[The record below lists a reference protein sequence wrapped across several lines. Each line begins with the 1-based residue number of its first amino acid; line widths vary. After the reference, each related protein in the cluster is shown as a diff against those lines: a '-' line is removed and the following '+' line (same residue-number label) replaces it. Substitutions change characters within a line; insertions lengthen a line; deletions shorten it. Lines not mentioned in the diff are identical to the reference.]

1 MSVFTPLRS
10 RTAIRIYLW
19 VLHVVLVLLILAGL
33 WYVNYRYRL
42 GESLLS
48 PFPALHRVWLPLL
61 FLLLYVGGW
70 LTWWFVR
77 AVSDRT
83 TGRHPDIDSAWADI
97 RARLDSAGI
106 DLGRVPVF
114 LVVGRPK
121 SGVADFF
128 AATSTPFS
136 VRHDTDPVGVFATR
150 DAVYLTVPGASA
162 VSWYAAR
169 LFAAA
174 APPVPTVAMV
184 LPEVEAPV
192 ELMPSEAEPSAG
204 PDAARWLKTPTVSR
218 TDLPADQLAEAAE
231 RLTHVCQLLAAARR
245 PLTPANGVV
254 WLIPSAG
261 TETDAVAEA
270 TAAACKAD
278 LAAMEAALQ
287 VDCPMAVVL
296 ADAQEFAGFRELA
309 AGLSATAR
317 TERLFGCSLP
327 LMPNLPAT
335 DRYPMVGGAM
345 EWTTTRLIPSL
356 VYQRFG
362 DAPDPLTAARLWR
375 VSDALY
381 ARQNAITRIICQ
393 GLMARPDRP
402 PMVNGVYLAATG
414 PDAGDRGFAAAVLTE
429 LKLTQ
434 NLVSWTD
441 AALADEADARRAATV
456 GYVLIA
462 AFALAIGLF
471 GWRTWYR

>member
-1 MSVFTPLRS
+1 MSVFSPFRT

-19 VLHVVLVLLILAGL
+19 VLHVLVVLLILAGL
-33 WYVNYRYRL
+33 WYVNHRYRL

-48 PFPALHRVWLPLL
+48 PFPALHGVWLPLL

-70 LTWWFVR
+70 LTWWFLR

-83 TGRHPDIDSAWADI
+83 TGRHPDIDEAWAAI
-97 RARLDSAGI
+97 RRDLDAAGI
-106 DLGRVPVF
+106 DLGKVPVF
-114 LVVGRPK
+114 VVVGRPK

-128 AATSTPFS
+128 AATALPFT
-136 VRHDTDPVGVFATR
+136 VRRDSDPVGVFATR
-150 DAVYLTVPGASA
+150 DAIYLTAPGASA
-162 VSWYAAR
+162 VSWYAER
-169 LFAAA
+169 LFTAA

-184 LPEVEAPV
+184 LPE
-192 ELMPSEAEPSAG
+192 
-204 PDAARWLKTPTVSR
+204 PDAPIDLLPTETEEPVAPDTARWLKTPSVSR
-218 TDLPADQLAEAAE
+218 TDLPADKLAEAAE
-231 RLTHVCQLLAAARR
+231 RLTHLCQLLAAARR
-245 PLTPANGVV
+245 PLTPVNGVI
-254 WLIPSAG
+254 WLVPAAG
-261 TETDAVAEA
+261 TDTDPVAEA

-287 VDCPMAVVL
+287 VDCPMSVVL
-296 ADAQEFAGFRELA
+296 ADAQELTGFRELV
-309 AGLSATAR
+309 AGLPVAAR
-317 TERLFGCSLP
+317 SERLFGCSLP

-335 DRYPMVGGAM
+335 DRYPMVAGAM
-345 EWTTTRLIPSL
+345 QWATTRLIPSL

-362 DAPDPLTAARLWR
+362 DAPDPLTAAKLWR
-375 VSDALY
+375 ISDALY
-381 ARQNAITRIICQ
+381 ARQDAITRIVCQ

-434 NLVSWTD
+434 NLVRWTE

-462 AFALAIGLF
+462 LFAVAIGLF
-471 GWRTWYR
+471 GWWTWNR